1 MATIHMSETEA
12 AGDFAGLMNHVRAGS
27 EVVIESGNRP
37 VAVIRS
43 FVPVAR
49 TVSESIRLSEEYA
62 REVGYKPVMDADFAA
77 DMREIIANR
86 KPRDR
91 SAWEGFD
98 GDYPRYQHSDRE

>member
-1 MATIHMSETEA
+1 MATIHMSDTEA
-12 AGDFAGLMNHVRAGS
+12 AEDFAGVMAHVRAGS

-37 VAVIRS
+37 VAVVRS

-49 TVSESIRLSEEYA
+49 TVSESLQLSEEYA
-62 REVGYKPVMDADFAA
+62 REIGCKPVMDADFAT
-77 DMREIIANR
+77 DLHEIIANR

-98 GDYPRYQHSDRE
+98 GDHPRYQHSD